1 MRRKLLAAAAS
12 FATLAA
18 LPFGHAQAA
27 DPYPNKPIELVVGY
41 PAGGPTDVSARLI
54 AQDLA
59 TGLGVPVVITN
70 KVGAGS
76 LIATQQ
82 VLRTKP
88 DGYTFLFA
96 SLGHNINPLL
106 MPDRA
111 KYDPIKDFDLVT
123 PVAVQPL
130 VLVTAYDSKFSSLKE
145 LLAAARQAPESI
157 SYGSSGNGGV
167 GHLGGELLAMQS
179 GTKLLHVPFRGNSL
193 ALAEVMAGRIS
204 FMFYPS
210 IGIAEQLAS
219 KRLKLLAIAPSNGLK
234 DFPGAPTLAS
244 LGHPGF
250 DDLAPWIGVI
260 APKGTP
266 PEAIR
271 LMSQKLN
278 AVLAN
283 PVARKRIEDVGNSV
297 TGGSPADFERQL
309 ASSTAA
315 AEKVIKFANIKVD

>member
-1 MRRKLLAAAAS
+1 MTRKLLAAAAFS
-12 FATLAA
+12 ATLAA

-59 TGLGVPVVITN
+59 MGLGVPVVITN

-82 VLRTKP
+82 VQRTKP

-111 KYDPIKDFDLVT
+111 RYDPIKDFDLVT

-130 VLVTAYDSKFSSLKE
+130 VVVTAHDSQFSSLKE
-145 LLAAARQAPESI
+145 LLAAARQKPESI

-179 GTKLLHVPFRGNSL
+179 GTL
-193 ALAEVMAGRIS
+193 
-204 FMFYPS
+204 
-210 IGIAEQLAS
+210 
-219 KRLKLLAIAPSNGLK
+219 
-234 DFPGAPTLAS
+234 
-244 LGHPGF
+244 
-250 DDLAPWIGVI
+250 
-260 APKGTP
+260 
-266 PEAIR
+266 
-271 LMSQKLN
+271 
-278 AVLAN
+278 LAN
-283 PVARKRIEDVGNSV
+283 PVSRKRIEDVGNSV

-309 ASSTAA
+309 VNSTAA